1 MKIAKELNET
11 VQKILEG
18 ARTPELLQ
26 TITDLNIK
34 VAELEG
40 KVKGMHDSLLYTSAD
55 KAPAEKVEQRPVV
68 VDVYH
73 CVYRDVDRREFIQ
86 YTIRFS
92 DDSGCYF
99 RKPKTEIYDETL

>member
-1 MKIAKELNET
+1 MNIAKELDET
-11 VQKILEG
+11 IQKILDG
-18 ARTPELLQ
+18 TRTPELLQ
-26 TITDLNIK
+26 SITDINIK

-40 KVKGMHDSLLYTSAD
+40 KVKGMRDGLLYTSTD
-55 KAPAEKVEQRPVV
+55 KAPAEKTERPHV

-73 CVYRDVDRREFIQ
+73 CVYRDVDRREFTQ

-92 DDSGCYF
+92 DGSGCYF